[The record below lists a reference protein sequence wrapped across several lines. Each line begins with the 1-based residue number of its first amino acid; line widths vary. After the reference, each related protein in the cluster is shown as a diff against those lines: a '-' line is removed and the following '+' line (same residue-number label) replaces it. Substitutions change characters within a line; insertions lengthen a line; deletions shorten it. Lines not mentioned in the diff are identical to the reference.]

1 MATTPEVLAEAL
13 ALVERIRELRH
24 DVPEFKKNDVETK
37 DLITAYHNTMT
48 ELVTRVQSLMGF
60 DTFGDALTFVDKT
73 IKTSNVA

>member
-1 MATTPEVLAEAL
+1 MATTPEVV

-37 DLITAYHNTMT
+37 DLITAYHNTQT

-60 DTFGDALTFVDKT
+60 DSYGEALTFVDKQ
-73 IKTSNVA
+73 IKSANVA

>member
-1 MATTPEVLAEAL
+1 MATTPEVV

-37 DLITAYHNTMT
+37 DLINAYHNTQT

-60 DTFGDALTFVDKT
+60 DSYGEALTFVDKQ
-73 IKTSNVA
+73 IKTTHAA

>member
-1 MATTPEVLAEAL
+1 MATTPEVV

-37 DLITAYHNTMT
+37 DLINAYLNTQT

-60 DTFGDALTFVDKT
+60 DSYGEALTFVDKQ
-73 IKTSNVA
+73 IKSANVA

>member
-1 MATTPEVLAEAL
+1 MAITPEVV

-37 DLITAYHNTMT
+37 DLINAYLNTQT

-60 DTFGDALTFVDKT
+60 DSYGEALTFVDKQ
-73 IKTSNVA
+73 IKTANVA

>member
-1 MATTPEVLAEAL
+1 MATTPEVV

-37 DLITAYHNTMT
+37 DLITAYHNTQT

-60 DTFGDALTFVDKT
+60 ESYGEALTFVDKQ
-73 IKTSNVA
+73 IKTANVA

>member
-1 MATTPEVLAEAL
+1 MAITPEVS

-37 DLITAYHNTMT
+37 DLINAYLNTQT

-60 DTFGDALTFVDKT
+60 DSYGEALTFVDKQ
-73 IKTSNVA
+73 IKTANVA

>member
-1 MATTPEVLAEAL
+1 MASMPEVV

-37 DLITAYHNTMT
+37 DLINAYLNTQT

-60 DTFGDALTFVDKT
+60 DSYGEALTFVDKQ
-73 IKTSNVA
+73 IKSANVA

>member
-1 MATTPEVLAEAL
+1 MATTPEVS

-37 DLITAYHNTMT
+37 DLINAYLNTQT

-60 DTFGDALTFVDKT
+60 NSYGEALTFVDKQ
-73 IKTSNVA
+73 IKTANVA

>member
-1 MATTPEVLAEAL
+1 MATTPEVS

-37 DLITAYHNTMT
+37 DLINAYLNTQT

-60 DTFGDALTFVDKT
+60 DSYGEALTFVDKQ
-73 IKTSNVA
+73 IKTANVA

>member
-1 MATTPEVLAEAL
+1 MVIPQDVM

-37 DLITAYHNTMT
+37 DLINAYHNTQT

-60 DTFGDALTFVDKT
+60 DTYGEALAFVDKQ
-73 IKTSNVA
+73 IKTAHVA